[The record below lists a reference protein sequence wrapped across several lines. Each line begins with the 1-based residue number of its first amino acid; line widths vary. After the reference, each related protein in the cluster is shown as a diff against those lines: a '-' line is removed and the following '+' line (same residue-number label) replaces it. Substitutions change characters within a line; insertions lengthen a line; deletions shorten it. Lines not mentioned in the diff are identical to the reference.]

1 MRYTPG
7 TIGGIKVDG
16 TTFHHGGFYPAYTTG
31 ALAMLGQFINLT
43 NKTSYQLTLSARK
56 VLKSALIAMRNYC
69 NKYEWGV
76 GISGRHPFGGSMKD
90 DDIDAFAYLA
100 LSGDFSDK
108 GEPFDHQLAA
118 DYLRLCKR
126 NTPEAAYFKQQGILP
141 ATAPQGFLYT
151 ITVLPAFSAAITG
164 WLRSKDI
171 TQMYGERKFTQKT
184 TGTVG
189 IKVTVRYK

>member
-1 MRYTPG
+1 M
-7 TIGGIKVDG
+7 
-16 TTFHHGGFYPAYTTG
+16 
-31 ALAMLGQFINLT
+31 
-43 NKTSYQLTLSARK
+43 
-56 VLKSALIAMRNYC
+56 
-69 NKYEWGV
+69 
-76 GISGRHPFGGSMKD
+76 SGRHPFGGSMKD

-100 LSGDFSDK
+100 LSGDSSDK

-118 DYLRLCKR
+118 TICAFANVIPLKPLTSNNKG
-126 NTPEAAYFKQQGILP
+126 YFRQQRHK
-141 ATAPQGFLYT
+141 AFLYT

-171 TQMYGERKFTQKT
+171 TQMYGGRKFTQKT

>member
-1 MRYTPG
+1 
-7 TIGGIKVDG
+7 
-16 TTFHHGGFYPAYTTG
+16 
-31 ALAMLGQFINLT
+31 
-43 NKTSYQLTLSARK
+43 
-56 VLKSALIAMRNYC
+56 MRNYC

-126 NTPEAAYFKQQGILP
+126 NTPNNKGYFRQQRRK
-141 ATAPQGFLYT
+141 AFLYT